1 MQVAVRGRAVG
12 RLHCGYAQRPDV
24 AFGVVPV
31 GFVRLD
37 HLGRHPEGGAGERPP
52 LVPAESLG
60 QGSRDAEIGEADL
73 ARRGEQHVRALDVSV
88 DLPLAVEVVERVE
101 EISADDSAR
110 GLRERAAEVILDEVR
125 DAPARHVLHRDRE
138 ARGPGVEPA
147 AEVLGHERRGAL
159 HQVRDLALDVFHLVL
174 RLLQVHELDRDDIVG
189 ELIARGVDVARAAA
203 ADPRTEFEPLARQR
217 HPKLRDNFSLAAWLS
232 KFTRAMAP
240 KLLRLVTF
248 LVNPQPLFSSYQSNL
263 LSVFSASIRS
273 FCTFFRL

>member
-1 MQVAVRGRAVG
+1 M
-12 RLHCGYAQRPDV
+12 
-24 AFGVVPV
+24 
-31 GFVRLD
+31 RLD

-101 EISADDSAR
+101 EVSADDGAR
-110 GLRERAAEVILDEVR
+110 GLRERATEVIPDEVR

-147 AEVLGHERRGAL
+147 AEILGHERRGAL

-217 HPKLRDNFSLAAWLS
+217 HPKLRDFYERSWFYKIHQS
-232 KFTRAMAP
+232 YSYSYAP

-248 LVNPQPLFSSYQSNL
+248 LVKPQPPYQSNL